1 MEGVLADLAPEI
13 NMVDIAA
20 ARMAGNFYLGKDFK
34 KSLKKNARSMYRSL
48 HKALDIPALT
58 ADILHGFLKGQNRIN
73 LDLHAADDLNEML
86 SRIVKRLVM
95 GFLAMAL
102 LISSSIIC
110 TTDMKP
116 KIWGI
121 PALGAFGYILA
132 LGMALFIFLSH
143 IHIKK

>member
-1 MEGVLADLAPEI
+1 
-13 NMVDIAA
+13 
-20 ARMAGNFYLGKDFK
+20 
-34 KSLKKNARSMYRSL
+34 MYRSL

-110 TTDMKP
+110 TTDMNP
-116 KIWGI
+116 QIWGI
-121 PALGAFGYILA
+121 PALGAFGYI
-132 LGMALFIFLSH
+132 FLSH